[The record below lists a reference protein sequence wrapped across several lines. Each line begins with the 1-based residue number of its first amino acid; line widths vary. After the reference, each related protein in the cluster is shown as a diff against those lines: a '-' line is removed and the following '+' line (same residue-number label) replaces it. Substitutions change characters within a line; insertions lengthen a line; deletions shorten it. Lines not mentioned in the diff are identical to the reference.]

1 MRSKSLINIKRVFPG
16 LLFGFSIV
24 LISLAIYINPSHM
37 PPANPFR
44 NSLSFYLFLVL
55 SFFVSS
61 LIFVVPL
68 LWPQKKHF
76 YLVLSLSFAFQI
88 CLLVLY
94 SVFIHV
100 DFLTMI
106 FQLFIM
112 YPLIFF
118 FQYKVVFSGP
128 QEIIYSRRMYIL
140 SVILFV
146 LWSLWVLMMGYALVT
161 RQEPRWAESI
171 IYNIYILSLILM
183 LFIHLLKFRSR
194 MYRRVFI
201 TSSTIRIDNYDFTE
215 YLGKVNLNIIH
226 TFILNHNENVTCSL
240 LISCLSDVSQNST
253 SSNKWDCEEC
263 LNSESKVT
271 LCPRYKTIY
280 NRILDIKKL
289 FESLEI
295 GTIISP
301 ENKMKILTEGWKL
314 RFFDDIRVF
323 GKEK

>member
-1 MRSKSLINIKRVFPG
+1 MKFKSYKIIKRALPG
-16 LLFGFSIV
+16 VLFGFSIV
-24 LISLAIYINPSHM
+24 LISLAVHINPSLA
-37 PPANPFR
+37 PPGSPFGSSSFFYIFTIISFVISSGIFILPLLWVQKKYFFLIF
-44 NSLSFYLFLVL
+44 SLSF
-55 SFFVSS
+55 
-61 LIFVVPL
+61 IFQL
-68 LWPQKKHF
+68 G
-76 YLVLSLSFAFQI
+76 
-88 CLLVLY
+88 LLVLC
-94 SVFIHV
+94 SVFIHR
-100 DFLTMI
+100 DYYTMV

-118 FQYKVVFSGP
+118 FQYKINFTGS
-128 QEIIYSRRMYIL
+128 QESIHVRRMYTMSAIF
-140 SVILFV
+140 FV
-146 LWSLWVLMMGYALVT
+146 LWFIWLMLMGYAIAT
-161 RQEPRWAESI
+161 RQEPRWMESI
-171 IYNIYILSLILM
+171 IYNVYISVLILM
-183 LFIHLLKFRSR
+183 LFIHMLKFRSR

-201 TSSTIRIDNYDFTE
+201 TSNTIRIDNYDFTE
-215 YLGKVNLNIIH
+215 YLGKVNLNIIQ
-226 TFILNHNENVTCSL
+226 TFILNHNKNVTCSL

-301 ENKMKILTEGWKL
+301 DNKMNILTEGWKL

-323 GKEK
+323 DKE